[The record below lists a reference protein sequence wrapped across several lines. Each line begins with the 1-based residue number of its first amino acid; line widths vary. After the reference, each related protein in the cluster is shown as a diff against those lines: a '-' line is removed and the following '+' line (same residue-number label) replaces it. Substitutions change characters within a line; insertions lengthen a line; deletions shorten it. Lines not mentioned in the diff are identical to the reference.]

1 MTQLRPADRET
12 LPSYL
17 SRLAAS
23 KGVATSEFAY
33 DLKGSFNRFLICDPE
48 MIEALSVWARLAP
61 HDTGEL
67 LSWTGVRVGN
77 VRLDYRGDTVISRAL
92 RNPIV
97 RGCPACLRED
107 AARVPSEPTSAMVMR
122 GDWQLREVSI
132 CLRHH
137 MFLVPL
143 WTENRPVRRFDM
155 QFQLRLILDQIMS
168 GQIDGAHVEPS
179 SFDLWLDDRLSG
191 RPDQTWLAPH
201 STSAA
206 AAFCRMFGA
215 GLIPAEADPIAHQHA
230 ACAAGFDIVRHG
242 PDAIKAKLIQLS
254 FEGDGVGDG
263 VRQVYHRMFTTLGR
277 HLNEE
282 PAFNVFR
289 DILREAVLDLWPLAA
304 GEIVLGHV
312 IPERRIHS
320 VVTAANELSVNPD
333 RLRPLLVEAGAIAAD
348 DHRPHARV
356 TFDTRRFASLLESI
370 SALVPDGVLRRA
382 LGATKGEMTA
392 LEHAGILTPRTALT
406 TARLRWNPKDAEA
419 LIDELNSHASRSDS
433 EGAEDWVSIQIA
445 QARTGVSIA
454 RIFAGLRAGHLRLR
468 QQSPS
473 AGYHGFQVSIAGV
486 ITMDQSSSAETGR
499 AASLSEFGRGIGMRD
514 AAQLLALVESGD
526 LAAVSIIHPV
536 TRRRM
541 WTVSESSIAAF
552 RARFL
557 NLTMIEQEFG
567 LQRNV
572 SRSILNGAAV
582 QPYLAGKGNV
592 GTLYLR
598 SEVEDALCAAEHR
611 NS

>member
-23 KGVATSEFAY
+23 KGVATPEFAY

-48 MIEALSVWARLAP
+48 MIEALSVWAQLSP

-77 VRLDYRGDTVISRAL
+77 VRLDYRSDTVISRAL
-92 RNPIV
+92 RSPIV

-122 GDWQLREVSI
+122 GHWQLREVSI

-137 MFLVPL
+137 MLLVPL
-143 WTENRPVRRFDM
+143 WTEDRPVRRFDM
-155 QFQLRLILDQIMS
+155 QFQLRPILDQIIS

-215 GLIPAEADPIAHQHA
+215 GLIPEEANPIAHQHV
-230 ACAAGFDIVRHG
+230 ACAVGFDTVRHG

-254 FEGDGVGDG
+254 IQGDGVGDG
-263 VRQVYHRMFTTLGR
+263 IRQVYHRMFMTLGR

-282 PAFNVFR
+282 AAFDVFR
-289 DILREAVLDLWPLAA
+289 DILRGAVLDLWPLAV
-304 GEIVLGHV
+304 GESVLGHV
-312 IPERRIHS
+312 IPERRVHS

-356 TFDTRRFASLLESI
+356 TFDARRFASLLESI
-370 SALVPDGVLRRA
+370 SALVPDGVLRKA
-382 LGATKGEMTA
+382 LGATRGEMTA
-392 LEHAGILTPRTALT
+392 LEHAGILMPRTSLD
-406 TARLRWNPKDAEA
+406 TARLRWDPKDAEI
-419 LIDELNSHASRSDS
+419 LIHELKGYVLPSDP
-433 EGAEDWVSIQIA
+433 GDAKDWVPIQIA
-445 QARTGVSIA
+445 KARTGVSIA
-454 RIFAGLRAGHLRLR
+454 RIFAGLRARLLSLRR
-468 QQSPS
+468 QSPS
-473 AGYHGFQVSIAGV
+473 AGYHGFQVSIADV
-486 ITMDQSSSAETGR
+486 INMENASPAETGS

-514 AAQLLALVESGD
+514 AAQLLALVKSGD
-526 LAAVSIIHPV
+526 LAADSVIHPV
-536 TRRRM
+536 TRRRIWM
-541 WTVSESSIAAF
+541 VSESSIAMF
-552 RARFL
+552 SARFL

-582 QPYLAGKGNV
+582 RPYLAGKGNV

-598 SEVEDALCAAEHR
+598 IDVEEAFRAAGHR

>member
-1 MTQLRPADRET
+1 MTQFRPADRET

-23 KGVATSEFAY
+23 KGVATPEFAY

-48 MIEALSVWARLAP
+48 MIEALSAWARLTP
-61 HDTGEL
+61 HDTKEL

-92 RNPIV
+92 RSPIV

-107 AARVPSEPTSAMVMR
+107 AARASSEPTSAMVMR
-122 GDWQLREVSI
+122 GDWQLREVST
-132 CLRHH
+132 CLHH
-137 MFLVPL
+137 SILLVPL
-143 WTENRPVRRFDM
+143 WTEDQPARRFDM
-155 QFQLRLILDQIMS
+155 QFQLRLIMDQIMS
-168 GQIDGAHVEPS
+168 SQLDGADIEPS
-179 SFDLWLDDRLSG
+179 GFDLWLDDRLSR

-215 GLIPAEADPIAHQHA
+215 GLIPAEADRIAHQHA

-277 HLNEE
+277 TLNEE
-282 PAFNVFR
+282 PAFDVFR
-289 DILREAVLDLWPLAA
+289 DILREAVLGLWPLAA
-304 GEIVLGHV
+304 GESVFGHV

-320 VVTAANELSVNPD
+320 VVTAANELNVNPD
-333 RLRPLLVEAGAIAAD
+333 RLRPLLVEAGAIASD
-348 DHRPHARV
+348 DPRPHARV
-356 TFDTRRFASLLESI
+356 TFDARRFAPLLASI
-370 SALVPDGVLRRA
+370 STLVLDGEMRKM
-382 LGATKGEMTA
+382 LGATQGEMTA
-392 LEHAGILTPRTALT
+392 LEHAGILIPRTSLN
-406 TARLRWNPKDAEA
+406 TARLRWDPKDAEV
-419 LIDELNSHASRSDS
+419 LIHELQGYVLPSDP
-433 EGAEDWVSIQIA
+433 GDAKDWVPIQIA

-454 RIFAGLRAGHLRLR
+454 RIFAGLRTGLLSLR

-473 AGYHGFQVSIAGV
+473 AGYHGFQVSIADV
-486 ITMDQSSSAETGR
+486 INMENASPAETGR

-514 AAQLLALVESGD
+514 AAQLLALVESGN
-526 LAAVSIIHPV
+526 LAADSIIHPV

-541 WTVSESSIAAF
+541 WTVSESSIVVF

-567 LQRNV
+567 LQRNI

-582 QPYLAGKGNV
+582 RPYLAGKGNV

-598 SEVEDALCAAEHR
+598 SEVEEALRAVGHR
-611 NS
+611 NA